1 MKIVWT
7 DQAMLDVERIA
18 SYIAQ
23 ENPAA
28 ARRMARELL
37 IAGDSLAVFPRRG
50 RRGRVLGTRELA
62 AVSPYVIIY
71 SVGAD
76 AVDILRV
83 WHGAQDR

>member
-1 MKIVWT
+1 MRVVWT
-7 DQAMLDVERIA
+7 DQAALDVERIA

-28 ARRMARELL
+28 ARRVARELL
-37 IAGDSLAVFPRRG
+37 IAGDSLGMFPRRG
-50 RRGRVLGTRELA
+50 RRGRVPGTRELVA
-62 AVSPYVIIY
+62 AFPYVIIY

-76 AVDILRV
+76 AVDVLRV

>member
-1 MKIVWT
+1 MRVVWT
-7 DQAMLDVERIA
+7 DQAALDVERIA

-28 ARRMARELL
+28 ARRVARELL
-37 IAGDSLAVFPRRG
+37 IVGDSLALFPYRG
-50 RRGRVLGTRELA
+50 RRGRVLGTRELVA
-62 AVSPYVIIY
+62 ISPDVIIDN
-71 SVGAD
+71 VGAD